1 MAMKSRD
8 LREMTIEELQAKG
21 EEMNKE
27 LFNIKFQL
35 HTGRLES
42 TAKLPALRKD
52 IARLKTILREKRG

>member
-1 MAMKSRD
+1 MKSRD
-8 LREMTIEELQAKG
+8 LRDMTIEELMIKG
-21 EEMNKE
+21 EELNKE

-52 IARLKTILREKRG
+52 IARLKTILKEKRG